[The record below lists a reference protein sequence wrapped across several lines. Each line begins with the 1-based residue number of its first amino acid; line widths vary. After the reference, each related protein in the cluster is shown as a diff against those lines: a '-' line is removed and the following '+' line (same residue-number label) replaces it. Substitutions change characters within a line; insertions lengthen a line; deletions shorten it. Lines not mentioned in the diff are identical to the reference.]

1 MVRSFNVGAASVFD
15 HFYVLGISALEQYSV
30 LWMWICWLTSGQY
43 AQAWI
48 NFRRSS
54 RNMYETD
61 VAGFL
66 SYCIWRSSLFRS
78 AVIDIAANVEFVGG
92 QEMYW
97 CLPEAFKDWTLRGKR
112 LGDKQ
117 STETNWIFANISLQC
132 ILKLGSIPS
141 FITFDSWSCSNR
153 GPISSPT
160 IWLMMASTSTRA
172 LLSRKLK
179 SPNQKIWSNLVVT
192 SAVIINLKLVFT

>member
-1 MVRSFNVGAASVFD
+1 MVRSFNVGATSVFD
-15 HFYVLGISALEQYSV
+15 HFYVFSISALEQYSV
-30 LWMWICWLTSGQY
+30 LWMRICRLTSGQY
-43 AQAWI
+43 TQVWI
-48 NFRRSS
+48 ISE
-54 RNMYETD
+54 NMYETY
-61 VAGFL
+61 V

-78 AVIDIAANVEFVGG
+78 AVIYIAANIKFVSG

-112 LGDKQ
+112 EDEKQ
-117 STETNWIFANISLQC
+117 STETKWIFANFSLQC
-132 ILKLGSIPS
+132 ILKLVSIPS

-160 IWLMMASTSTRA
+160 IWLMMSSTSTRA
-172 LLSRKLK
+172 LFSRKLK

-192 SAVIINLKLVFT
+192 SAAIINLKSVVT